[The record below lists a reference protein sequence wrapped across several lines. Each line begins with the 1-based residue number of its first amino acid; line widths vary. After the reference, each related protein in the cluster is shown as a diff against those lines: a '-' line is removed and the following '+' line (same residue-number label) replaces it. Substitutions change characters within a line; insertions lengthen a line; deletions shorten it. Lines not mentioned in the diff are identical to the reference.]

1 MMRLAFTS
9 APTSLAAELLAES
22 EAQTARLTRLLE
34 QLEAEVAAG
43 RPQVP
48 PVICYLVATRADRLA
63 RLRTARA
70 EGGRGAAA

>member
-1 MMRLAFTS
+1 
-9 APTSLAAELLAES
+9 
-22 EAQTARLTRLLE
+22 
-34 QLEAEVAAG
+34 
-43 RPQVP
+43 VP